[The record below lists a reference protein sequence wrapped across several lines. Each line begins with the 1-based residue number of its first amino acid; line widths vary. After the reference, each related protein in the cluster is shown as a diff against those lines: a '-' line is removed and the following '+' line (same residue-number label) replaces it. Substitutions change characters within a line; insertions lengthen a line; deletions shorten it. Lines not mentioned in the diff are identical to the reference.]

1 MNGRNARK
9 IPVRRKKSPRE
20 RNFAFWVILV
30 IISIYFFRLFSASS
44 QGEVKT
50 LSYGDFYGML
60 SAKPSLVASAVL
72 TEDVITGKLTNGAQ
86 YSVTIPTQDEE
97 LITLLKENV
106 GKDFKVEPPKTFWA
120 NVFFNLLG
128 PILLLGVFWF
138 LLSRSAANQGGSRL
152 LQIGKSRA
160 RLANEGRQKITFN
173 DVAGVDE
180 AKEELKEIIE
190 FLKDPKRF
198 TKLGGK
204 IPKGVLLIGPPGTGK
219 TLLAKAVAGEAE
231 VPFLSISGSDFV
243 ELFVG
248 VGASRV
254 RDLFEQAKRSS
265 QSSGRGC
272 IIFIDEID
280 AVGRQR
286 FAGIG
291 GGHDEREQTLNAL
304 LVEMDGFDTQEG
316 VILLAATNRPDVL
329 DPALLRP
336 GRFDRVVV
344 VDKPDLKGR
353 TEILKVHM
361 RNLKVSREVD
371 LNSIGRQTPG
381 FSGADIANL
390 ANEAALLAARKN
402 KESIEQK
409 DLEDA
414 IERVMAGPERKSKV
428 ISKNERSVIACHE
441 SGHTL
446 LSLLVPGYEMLHK
459 VTIIPRGHA
468 ALGYTLKKPLEDR
481 YIITKEELLAEITG
495 LLGGRAAEEIMF
507 SQITTGAQHDLHVA
521 TELARSMVCEYGMS
535 EALGHLTFG
544 KRERQVFLGRDLFEE
559 RNYSE
564 EVARKIDAEITRI
577 VDSCFDEAKKLL
589 LENKEK
595 LKKLSDALL
604 EREVL
609 TEQQVREIV
618 GIPQEPPAAQE
629 KEKTAS

>member
-390 ANEAALLAARKN
+390 ANEAARLAARR
-402 KESIEQK
+402 
-409 DLEDA
+409 A
-414 IERVMAGPERKSKV
+414 KSRSS
-428 ISKNERSVIACHE
+428 SK
-441 SGHTL
+441 T
-446 LSLLVPGYEMLHK
+446 
-459 VTIIPRGHA
+459 
-468 ALGYTLKKPLEDR
+468 
-481 YIITKEELLAEITG
+481 
-495 LLGGRAAEEIMF
+495 
-507 SQITTGAQHDLHVA
+507 SQ
-521 TELARSMVCEYGMS
+521 
-535 EALGHLTFG
+535 
-544 KRERQVFLGRDLFEE
+544 
-559 RNYSE
+559 
-564 EVARKIDAEITRI
+564 TR
-577 VDSCFDEAKKLL
+577 
-589 LENKEK
+589 
-595 LKKLSDALL
+595 
-604 EREVL
+604 
-609 TEQQVREIV
+609 
-618 GIPQEPPAAQE
+618 
-629 KEKTAS
+629 